1 MWYIKKKLN
10 LHVGNC
16 VDHDV
21 KNAPPWVQV
30 IGSDSLG
37 GQSVHQLVGEG
48 LEKRTLDIAGLV
60 AVSHVLN
67 LAKDLQGVVHGGDHI
82 VKAVSDALN
91 AGIEFGISVQT
102 VDGGISERAEFLLG
116 AWGLLEDPFKTIEL
130 NYRWTF
136 FNGKIKKKKSMESY
150 LMKISATM
158 ALRSLRKF
166 SQVRRTS
173 AIWWGVKWVWGWA
186 RSSSFL
192 ILHKFHVKIKS
203 Q

>member
-1 MWYIKKKLN
+1 MKHKADSKAPKTLFNRKMYHGEICHLEDRIIFLKSLN
-10 LHVGNC
+10 LNVGDC
-16 VDHDV
+16 VDHNV
-21 KNAPPWVQV
+21 ESAPPRVQI
-30 IGSDSLG
+30 IGSNSLG

-116 AWGLLEDPFKTIEL
+116 AWGLLEDPFVKQL
-130 NYRWTF
+130 N
-136 FNGKIKKKKSMESY
+136 
-150 LMKISATM
+150 
-158 ALRSLRKF
+158 
-166 SQVRRTS
+166 
-173 AIWWGVKWVWGWA
+173 
-186 RSSSFL
+186 
-192 ILHKFHVKIKS
+192 
-203 Q
+203 